1 MHTCVVVST
10 TSPGNHR
17 ERRVASS
24 HEVCGL
30 GRRTAVML
38 SLSPQRVSNAVVFF
52 DYLAVAAMRTILPYA
67 TKALAGSR
75 SSMLLA
81 SLESAFGLG
90 QVGGALTIGRL
101 SDRHGRRVLL
111 STCLLCTALAYGLA
125 GSALSTS
132 SALLLLASRIP
143 AGVSKQTTTTA
154 RAIVCDT
161 TETSER
167 AGALSTLYA
176 CSALGYAAGPLIG
189 GVLMERGRP
198 DLMAFAAACGFAFLT
213 PAVATV
219 LEETRPEQSVAPRT
233 VEQTAAASSPRRS
246 RLGGAWSQPALR
258 RALLQAALP
267 EAALVMHTA
276 VAKPLLAQNF
286 DISSTTYGRLSSLQ
300 GLAAAFLSLGPLRA
314 LFRRGIL
321 SESNALLIVNALLLG
336 ASTYLAC
343 RPSVTAIWVTVLPL
357 ALAVSLQRAMSAT
370 IVSKA
375 APPDAQGDALGALD
389 AVSSICRICVP
400 LLAGLL
406 ATRGSAQAPFAAMA
420 ALGALGMLICW
431 APSPTIGD
439 AERKAE

>member
-198 DLMAFAAACGFAFLT
+198 DLMAFAAACGFAFRGSTL
-213 PAVATV
+213 PAVT
-219 LEETRPEQSVAPRT
+219 
-233 VEQTAAASSPRRS
+233 
-246 RLGGAWSQPALR
+246 
-258 RALLQAALP
+258 LLLW
-267 EAALVMHTA
+267 
-276 VAKPLLAQNF
+276 
-286 DISSTTYGRLSSLQ
+286 
-300 GLAAAFLSLGPLRA
+300 LAAAGLLIAAIHCCLLASA
-314 LFRRGIL
+314 KAYRRIL
-321 SESNALLIVNALLLG
+321 SRGS
-336 ASTYLAC
+336 
-343 RPSVTAIWVTVLPL
+343 WV
-357 ALAVSLQRAMSAT
+357 
-370 IVSKA
+370 
-375 APPDAQGDALGALD
+375 PD
-389 AVSSICRICVP
+389 I
-400 LLAGLL
+400 LLAFKLTNFSQR
-406 ATRGSAQAPFAAMA
+406 TR
-420 ALGALGMLICW
+420 
-431 APSPTIGD
+431 
-439 AERKAE
+439 